1 MGERKGLL
9 SFLNFESIFENLSG
23 YVEKRIGLFKI
34 ELKED
39 LALSAARFLV
49 VLIMGLAFFMI
60 VLFSSL
66 GAAVFLNSVLD
77 SNTLGFFL
85 VAGFYIVLVIV
96 FILAKDA
103 LKIEERLQQTFL
115 TIFNSLDSKDGDN

>member
-9 SFLNFESIFENLSG
+9 SFLNIDSIFETLSG
-23 YVEKRIGLFKI
+23 YVEKRIGLFKM

-60 VLFSSL
+60 ILFLSL
-66 GAAVFLNSVLD
+66 GGAVLLNSMLD

-85 VAGFYIVLVIV
+85 VAAFYVVLVIG
-96 FILAKDA
+96 FILLKDS
-103 LKIEERLQQTFL
+103 LKIEEKLQRTFL
-115 TIFNSLDSKDGDN
+115 DIFNSLDSKDGDN